1 MSLRK
6 SAVNISGDK
15 IPLRRASPAALRSQL
30 WPLPWGRGGDVAPHV
45 GAGLSSCCAAVSPCR
60 LVPTVARED
69 FMWHR

>member
-1 MSLRK
+1 MALRK

-30 WPLPWGRGGDVAPHV
+30 WTLPWGRGGRCRPSRRGGTFLLLD
-45 GAGLSSCCAAVSPCR
+45 SCVT
-60 LVPTVARED
+60 VPTVAKED